1 MPSKYHLDLSTFP
14 LEKFQHILQTMDHL
28 PTRQELTTLF
38 PAEDVESLLETAY
51 LLRSPANARRLLT
64 ALNRSLNE

>member
-1 MPSKYHLDLSTFP
+1 MSNKYPFDLSTFS
-14 LEKFQHILQTMDHL
+14 LEKIQHILQTMDHL
-28 PTRQELTTLF
+28 PSREELTTLF

-51 LLRSPANARRLLT
+51 LLRSPANACRLLT